1 MEFGK
6 QNFYTGCNYWA
17 SHAGTGMWHDWRPDV
32 VEDDFRKLASLK
44 LKVVRLF
51 PLWPDFQP
59 LKRLARGAN
68 ESCELRWKNDEVIP
82 RDEDGVQSGV
92 DPEMLER
99 FRFVCDCAGKNNIK
113 LGIGLVTGWMSGR
126 MFAPP
131 AFEQNDLLRDPV
143 VIRWQL
149 KLVRRLVKE
158 FRNHPA
164 IAFWGIGNECNCL
177 GPAQRFSGALW
188 AETISEAIRR
198 EDPSRP
204 VVAGMHGL
212 KPMPVSALT
221 DSDQWCIQDMGEIF
235 DVLTVHPYPSF
246 TPYMSIDRISGIKN
260 AFHATAEAHLY
271 GDIAKRPCVA
281 EELGTLAPS
290 WGNEKTAGNYL
301 RNTLLNL
308 WAHDCEGLYWW
319 CGFDQLNLSHP
330 PYQWCGVERELGLFR
345 NDGSCKPVGEVMRK
359 FSEMQEA
366 LPFDRLPRFATD
378 AVCILNS
385 DHEAW
390 PVALG
395 TWVLAKQA
403 GLDLEFQFSDE
414 PLRDCGVY
422 IVPAVCGLNN
432 MPKDRFTEL
441 FDKVENGATLY
452 FSYDGAAI
460 AEFEN
465 LFGMTVEYFEEF
477 SGTVNVAVAGKELP
491 FCFNSR
497 LTLTPAGAEVL
508 LHDADGRPV
517 LSQYRCGKGKVF
529 FMALPVEQH
538 IVRNNRSAEEP
549 YCEIYRIWA
558 KEVLAARP
566 LRSRTHN
573 VTVTIHPVDEKN
585 AYVTA
590 VNNNDAPAALAAE
603 LNSGW
608 QIAETL
614 WGDLDVIGGHDCTIL
629 KIRRQQ

>member
-17 SHAGTGMWHDWRPDV
+17 SHAGTAMWRDWHPDV
-32 VEDDFRKLASLK
+32 VEEDFKKLASLK

-68 ESCELRWKNDEVIP
+68 EPCELRWKNDEIIP
-82 RDEDGVQSGV
+82 RDADGVQSGV
-92 DPEMLER
+92 DPEMLDR
-99 FRFVCDCAGKNNIK
+99 FRFVCDCAQKNNIK

-131 AFEQNDLLRDPV
+131 AFEQNDLLHDPL

-149 KLVRRLVKE
+149 KLVRRMVKE
-158 FRNHPA
+158 FRDHQA

-177 GPAQRFSGALW
+177 GQAQRFGGALW
-188 AETISEAIRR
+188 AETISAAIRC
-198 EDPSRP
+198 EDSTRP
-204 VVAGMHGL
+204 IVAGMHGL
-212 KPMPVSALT
+212 KPAPVSSLINEK
-221 DSDQWCIQDMGEIF
+221 QWCIQDMGEIF

-271 GDIAKRPCVA
+271 GDIVKRPCVA

-290 WGNEKTAGNYL
+290 WGNEQTAGKYL
-301 RNTLLNL
+301 KNTLLNL

-319 CGFDQLNLSHP
+319 CGFDQLNLKHP

-345 NDGSCKPVGEVMRK
+345 NDGSCKPVGEVMRN

-366 LPFDRLPRFATD
+366 MPFDRLPRFMTD
-378 AVCILNS
+378 AVCILNE

-395 TWVLAKQA
+395 TWILAKQA
-403 GLDLEFQFSDE
+403 GLDIEFQFSDE
-414 PLRDCGVY
+414 PLRDSGVY
-422 IVPAVCGLNN
+422 IVPSVCGLNN
-432 MPKDRFTEL
+432 MPKDRFSEL
-441 FDKVENGATLY
+441 FAKVENGATLY
-452 FSYDGAAI
+452 FSFDGAAI
-460 AEFEN
+460 AEFEK

-477 SGTVNVAVAGKELP
+477 SGSSNVMVAGKKLP
-491 FCFNSR
+491 FSFNSR
-497 LTLTPAGAEVL
+497 LTLNPAGAEVQL
-508 LHDADGRPV
+508 YDTDGRPV
-517 LSQYRCGKGKVF
+517 LSQYCYGKGKVF

-538 IVRNNRSAEEP
+538 IVRNNQAVEEN
-549 YCEIYRIWA
+549 YCEIYRIWS
-558 KEVLAARP
+558 KDVLSKRP

-573 VTVTIHPVDEKN
+573 VTVTIHPVTEN
-585 AYVTA
+585 FAYVVV
-590 VNNNDAPAALAAE
+590 VNNNDTSAPLAAALGP
-603 LNSGW
+603 GW
-608 QIAETL
+608 RITETL
-614 WGDLDVIGGHDCTIL
+614 WGNPDAIAGHACAIL
-629 KIRRQQ
+629 KIQR